1 MGSFK
6 RAVLYITRKKKKS
19 ILMFFILFCIAT
31 AVLSGISIKKA
42 TSIARQNSS
51 KETANTFEI
60 QNNLAT
66 NFTGTM
72 PESLVNKVSKVNG
85 IKNYDA
91 SVQGIGLVFKQLQN
105 VEPKNNTVQYTDK
118 QYKNL
123 FPVEAHKFTEYDTK
137 FMSKSFRLVEGRH
150 LVEGD
155 KNKGT
160 KDSLDYNASKDAP
173 SEYDLEIVGI
183 FESQNTD
190 RMGSKLEIPEN
201 LILSDMN
208 TLNALYGYSKGNSQ
222 YTSAVFNTNKNV
234 DDVISDVN
242 KIQENWSLY
251 NISKSDDTFLAL
263 SKSFDSL
270 EKIVNMLLIGSIIV
284 GIIVLSLVLAFWI
297 QGRIHETGILL
308 SIGVGKFKIISQYI
322 IELLLISV
330 LAFGTSYFSSKMI
343 SQNIGDAMVSQAS
356 KQAVQEVQQ
365 GFGGMSLGYDA
376 NTSLA
381 TQTVDGIDVDVSLKE
396 VLYVYAIGATIIIS
410 SVMISSSSIIRL
422 KPKEILSKMS

>member
-1 MGSFK
+1 
-6 RAVLYITRKKKKS
+6 
-19 ILMFFILFCIAT
+19 
-31 AVLSGISIKKA
+31 
-42 TSIARQNSS
+42 
-51 KETANTFEI
+51 
-60 QNNLAT
+60 
-66 NFTGTM
+66 
-72 PESLVNKVSKVNG
+72 
-85 IKNYDA
+85 
-91 SVQGIGLVFKQLQN
+91 
-105 VEPKNNTVQYTDK
+105 
-118 QYKNL
+118 
-123 FPVEAHKFTEYDTK
+123 
-137 FMSKSFRLVEGRH
+137 
-150 LVEGD
+150 
-155 KNKGT
+155 
-160 KDSLDYNASKDAP
+160 
-173 SEYDLEIVGI
+173 
-183 FESQNTD
+183 
-190 RMGSKLEIPEN
+190 MGSKLEIPEN

-330 LAFGTSYFSSKMI
+330 LAFG
-343 SQNIGDAMVSQAS
+343 
-356 KQAVQEVQQ
+356 
-365 GFGGMSLGYDA
+365 GMSLGYDA